1 MTRAESELQGELIP
15 LEQFQDWDQRI
26 AAYPQKRIF
35 HESAWL
41 RFLASD
47 HRGEA
52 MVLRVSTRD
61 GEERVLW
68 PGIVVRKIPIRIFGS
83 PLRGWGTPVMGPLFH
98 DQDARFIVP
107 AAEAAF
113 GRARVHHWE
122 FVSESLRPPEGGG
135 NSGYRYET
143 SDTHRIALH
152 SEESVMWASVEQ
164 RCRTAVR
171 KATKNG
177 LTCRIAQD
185 AKFLE
190 PMFRFVEAIF
200 ARKKTTVSYDLGRL
214 RRLWDAMHPLGK
226 AVGLEVRLG
235 EQLAAAG
242 VFIFDDRQAFA
253 WSEASDS
260 AFNPLGPNNL
270 LYWEAMRHFGAR
282 GMSYLHLPG
291 AAGSPIGKFK
301 ASFNPEVL
309 SYPFW
314 IHDRH
319 RLLRWG
325 RRAYQE
331 MYSLRAKW
339 RYLLSSR
346 ERKGS

>member
-1 MTRAESELQGELIP
+1 LTRASSDLQGELIP
-15 LEQFQDWDQRI
+15 LEQFQDWDRHI

-41 RFLASD
+41 KFLALD

-52 MVLRVSTRD
+52 KVLRVTTRS
-61 GEERVLW
+61 GEERALW
-68 PGIVVRKIPIRIFGS
+68 PGLVVRKGPVRIFGS

-98 DQDARFIVP
+98 DADASALLP

-113 GRARVHHWE
+113 ARARIHHWE
-122 FVSESLRPPEGGG
+122 FVSDALPRQGSEI
-135 NSGYRYET
+135 SGYRYET

-152 SEESVMWASVEQ
+152 TDESKMWASVQQ

-171 KATKNG
+171 KAAKNG
-177 LTCRIAQD
+177 LSCHLAQD

-190 PMFRFVEAIF
+190 PMFGFVQAIF

-214 RRLWDAMHPLGK
+214 QRLWEIMHPLGK
-226 AVGLEVRLG
+226 AIGLEVRLG
-235 EQLAAAG
+235 DQLAAAG
-242 VFIFDDRQAFA
+242 LFIFDDRQAFA
-253 WSEASDS
+253 WSEASNA

-270 LYWEAMRHFGAR
+270 LYWEAMRHFGVR
-282 GMSYLHLPG
+282 GNSYLHLPG

-314 IHDRH
+314 IRDSH

-331 MYSLRAKW
+331 LYLLQAKL
-339 RYLLSSR
+339 RYLRSR
-346 ERKGS
+346 REPGKN